1 MEIEETPL
9 EPPEHVLSTLNPDGT
24 RRWLAPRLAKGRF
37 WKRRRV
43 VAYGLIL
50 LFNLLP
56 WIQIGGKP
64 AMLLDVM
71 HREFTF
77 FGMTFQP
84 TETLLI
90 TLLILAIFVGIFLA
104 TALFGRVWCGW
115 GCPQTVYL
123 EYLYRPIERLV
134 EGKHHSKGRA
144 AVPGGRKLLKYAVF
158 LVISLHLSHT
168 FLAYFVGAPTVIEW
182 SLGNPADHMTGFLI
196 VWLVAAAMMID
207 FGFFREQ
214 MCILACPYGRLQSA
228 LLDPDSIVI
237 GYDPIR
243 GEPRGK
249 GKRGT
254 EKTTGLGDCVDCK
267 LCVAVCPTGI
277 DIRDGLQM
285 ECVNCAECVDACDSV
300 MDRIGRPRGLIRYAS
315 ETQLAGGRRRSLR
328 PRTALYGLLLIVVLA
343 GFGFS
348 LNKRAQTH
356 ITALRAKGMPY
367 VLENDGIVMNR
378 VQLRIENRMDHER
391 EFKMSHDVPELVLL
405 PEVVQFEVDERE
417 TIEVTFLARLPRSH
431 FTGGR
436 CDVRL
441 GFTDE
446 QGRIVWLTKTLL
458 GPSAR

>member
-43 VAYGLIL
+43 VAYWLIL

-182 SLGNPADHMTGFLI
+182 SLGNPADHMMGFLI

-285 ECVNCAECVDACDSV
+285 ECVNCAECVDA
-300 MDRIGRPRGLIRYAS
+300 
-315 ETQLAGGRRRSLR
+315 
-328 PRTALYGLLLIVVLA
+328 
-343 GFGFS
+343 
-348 LNKRAQTH
+348 
-356 ITALRAKGMPY
+356 
-367 VLENDGIVMNR
+367 
-378 VQLRIENRMDHER
+378 
-391 EFKMSHDVPELVLL
+391 
-405 PEVVQFEVDERE
+405 
-417 TIEVTFLARLPRSH
+417 
-431 FTGGR
+431 
-436 CDVRL
+436 
-441 GFTDE
+441 
-446 QGRIVWLTKTLL
+446 W
-458 GPSAR
+458 